1 MKLILAIVND
11 EDTSRLVSELN
22 KAQFRVTKLSSTGG
36 FLRSGN
42 TTLLIGVD
50 EPELNTALDIVRKNS
65 SSRKA
70 TINTSMT
77 PTGMGTSSY
86 LPYPVEVNIG
96 GATVFVLDVD
106 HYERM

>member
-11 EDTSRLVSELN
+11 EDTSRLITELN
-22 KAQFRVTKLSSTGG
+22 KANFRVTKLSSTGG

-42 TTLLIGVD
+42 TTLLVGVD
-50 EPELNTALDIVRKNS
+50 KSELDTALDIVRKNS

-70 TINTSMT
+70 IINTAMT
-77 PTGMGTSSY
+77 PTGLGNSY

-96 GATVFVLDVD
+96 GATVFVIDVD

>member
-11 EDTSRLVSELN
+11 EDTSRLVTELN
-22 KAQFRVTKLSSTGG
+22 KAHFRVTKLSSTGG

-50 EPELNTALDIVRKNS
+50 EPELNMALDIVRKNS

-70 TINTSMT
+70 TINTAMP
-77 PTGMGTSSY
+77 PTGMGNSY
-86 LPYPVEVNIG
+86 LPYPVEVTIG
-96 GATVFVLDVD
+96 GATVFVIDVD

>member
-11 EDTSRLVSELN
+11 EDSSRLVAELN
-22 KAQFRVTKLSSTGG
+22 KADFRVTKLSTTGG

-42 TTLLIGVD
+42 TTLLVGVD
-50 EPELNTALDIVRKNS
+50 EPEVELALEIIRKNS

-70 TINTSMT
+70 TINTT
-77 PTGMGTSSY
+77 TAPTGMGASY
-86 LPYPVEVNIG
+86 IPFPVEVNVG

-106 HYERM
+106 HYERI

>member
-22 KAQFRVTKLSSTGG
+22 KAGYRVTKLSSTGG

-42 TTLLIGVD
+42 TTLIIGVD
-50 EPELNTALDIVRKNS
+50 ESELEDALAIVRKNS

-70 TINTSMT
+70 TINTAMS
-77 PTGMGTSSY
+77 PTGMGTSL